1 MNSFILSLLL
11 LLTNDSPTVDLK
23 IEFTGLSSKKGT
35 LQVAIYRKQ
44 DPFPEKKGAYKGKI
58 QDASNNIIVFENLP
72 KDIYAIA
79 VYHDENGNGK
89 IDKNI
94 VGMPTEKYGFS
105 NNARGTF
112 SAPSFQDASVEVNID
127 RKIVISL
134 K

>member
-1 MNSFILSLLL
+1 MMLYLCLFLFSNL
-11 LLTNDSPTVDLK
+11 NNPTFDLK
-23 IEFTGLSSKKGT
+23 IEFNGMSSKKGT

-44 DPFPEKKGAYKGKI
+44 DSFPEKKGAYKGKI
-58 QDASNNIIVFENLP
+58 QEASNNLVIFENLP
-72 KDIYAIA
+72 KDTYAVA

-112 SAPSFQDASVEVNID
+112 SAPSFQEASVEVNTD
-127 RKIVISL
+127 RKIVILL